1 MRIRRRRSQAVS
13 VGGVAI
19 GGGAPVS
26 VQSMT
31 NTPTSDARA
40 TIAQIGSL
48 ARAGAQIVRVSVPDE
63 ASASTLHSI
72 AAESC
77 VPLVA
82 DIHFRHDLAI
92 AAVDAGISKLRI
104 NPGNIRRPADVR
116 AVAEKAASK
125 GIPIRIGIN
134 SGSIPGDIRER
145 FGTGSD
151 ALWAAAE
158 RHLRMLDETGFTDT
172 VISLKASDPMTT
184 VEANLRAARECDRPL
199 HLGVTE
205 AGPSLGGAVRSSVA
219 MALLLARGIGDT
231 IRVSLSG
238 PPEDEPFVA
247 WEILSSLGLGSIH
260 PRLVSCPTCARTRID
275 VAGLAEEVSGMLRG
289 MRGSFTVAVMGC
301 EVNGPGEARDADFA
315 VIGSPAGV
323 ILFEGGRRLPG
334 TVSPGEVRARISE
347 ELERLAR
354 QHGGPL
360 S

>member
-1 MRIRRRRSQAVS
+1 
-13 VGGVAI
+13 
-19 GGGAPVS
+19 
-26 VQSMT
+26 
-31 NTPTSDARA
+31 
-40 TIAQIGSL
+40 
-48 ARAGAQIVRVSVPDE
+48 
-63 ASASTLHSI
+63 
-72 AAESC
+72 
-77 VPLVA
+77 
-82 DIHFRHDLAI
+82 
-92 AAVDAGISKLRI
+92 
-104 NPGNIRRPADVR
+104 
-116 AVAEKAASK
+116 
-125 GIPIRIGIN
+125 
-134 SGSIPGDIRER
+134 
-145 FGTGSD
+145 
-151 ALWAAAE
+151 
-158 RHLRMLDETGFTDT
+158 
-172 VISLKASDPMTT
+172 
-184 VEANLRAARECDRPL
+184 
-199 HLGVTE
+199 
-205 AGPSLGGAVRSSVA
+205 

-334 TVSPGEVRARISE
+334 TVSPGEVRVRISE

-354 QHGGPL
+354 QHGGPV